1 MKKSIYCIIDAN
13 DKLDIE
19 MDQIQGGA
27 AEKTKI
33 GTIKCKD
40 GTVTINKGT
49 SSSSVRVQLSL

>member
-13 DKLDIE
+13 DKLDLE

-33 GTIKCKD
+33 GTIKCKE
-40 GTVTINKGT
+40 GKVEIKT
-49 SSSSVRVQLSL
+49 STAMVSILL